1 MGRRLWYQDR
11 YGYWHRDRQAERG
24 SRGSP
29 PMRTVWILLLVL
41 AAIVVLA
48 SLHP

>member
-1 MGRRLWYQDR
+1 MRRLWYQDS

-24 SRGSP
+24 SRGSS
-29 PMRTVWILLLVL
+29 PMRTVWIVLLVL

-48 SLHP
+48 SLNP